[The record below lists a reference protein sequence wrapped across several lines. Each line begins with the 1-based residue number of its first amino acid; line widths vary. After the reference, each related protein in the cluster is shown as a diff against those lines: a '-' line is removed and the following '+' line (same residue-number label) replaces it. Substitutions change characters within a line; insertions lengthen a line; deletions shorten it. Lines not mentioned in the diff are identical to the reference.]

1 MDRYVK
7 RGEADDL
14 SGKGKKDDNATGT
27 KLNIIDIITFGIVI
41 ASFAV
46 DLAFANDSSSFLQN
60 YNGGGSTGGF
70 QFNSDLSNHYRYV
83 DMQALARLH
92 AVALSLRSSAIFF
105 MTVKMFK
112 YLNLHP
118 QISLLF
124 NAVSMAMTELVNIG
138 VLIVIVSL
146 AVMLP
151 LWYLFATISG
161 KFALYVTSMII
172 SLVSIITRLE
182 YQYPQEN
189 HHSKTSYTGTIRFR
203 FFDSI
208 YTDFEIV
215 MNSRDFPSGDFFE
228 EQVVVV
234 IFTAFYILIMMLL
247 YGALVASIL
256 SESYIYLLNRVS
268 EDGYFW
274 FK

>member
-14 SGKGKKDDNATGT
+14 SGKGKKDDDATGT

-46 DLAFANDSSSFLQN
+46 DLAFANDSSSFLEN
-60 YNGGGSTGGF
+60 YDGGGSTGGF

-124 NAVSMAMTELVNIG
+124 NAVSMAMTELVNVG

-161 KFALYVTSMII
+161 TLEVEFENAN
-172 SLVSIITRLE
+172 SLCCYYFNDFIFFRVSIIIIRLDLQE
-182 YQYPQEN
+182 YHSHVIAQEN
-189 HHSKTSYTGTIRFR
+189 HHSKKRTQVQFD
-203 FFDSI
+203 FDSLI
-208 YTDFEIV
+208 PYTPI
-215 MNSRDFPSGDFFE
+215 SKS
-228 EQVVVV
+228 
-234 IFTAFYILIMMLL
+234 
-247 YGALVASIL
+247 
-256 SESYIYLLNRVS
+256 
-268 EDGYFW
+268 
-274 FK
+274 

>member
-1 MDRYVK
+1 MPQVCDRCPSARK
-7 RGEADDL
+7 LHTHTHTRH
-14 SGKGKKDDNATGT
+14 NTGT
-27 KLNIIDIITFGIVI
+27 KLNILDIITFGLVI
-41 ASFAV
+41 ASFSV
-46 DLAFANDSSSFLQN
+46 DLAFANDSSSFLEN
-60 YNGGGSTGGF
+60 YNNEGSSSGF

-105 MTVKMFK
+105 MTLKLFK

-124 NAVSMAMTELVNIG
+124 NAVSMAITELVNVG
-138 VLIVIVSL
+138 VLIVIISL

-161 KFALYVTSMII
+161 TV
-172 SLVSIITRLE
+172 
-182 YQYPQEN
+182 
-189 HHSKTSYTGTIRFR
+189 RFR

-228 EQVVVV
+228 EQIVVI
-234 IFTAFYILIMMLL
+234 IFTAFYILLMLL
-247 YGALVASIL
+247 IYGALVASIL
-256 SESYIYLLNRVS
+256 SESYIYLLNRAS

>member
-1 MDRYVK
+1 MIVYYTLLLRAHTY
-7 RGEADDL
+7 ENITPY
-14 SGKGKKDDNATGT
+14 SGT
-27 KLNIIDIITFGIVI
+27 KLNMIDIVTFGIVI

-46 DLAFANDSSSFLQN
+46 DLVFANDSSSFLQD
-60 YNGGGSTGGF
+60 YDGEGSTSGF
-70 QFNSDLSNHYRYV
+70 QFNSDLANHYRYV

-105 MTVKMFK
+105 MTVKIFK

-124 NAVSMAMTELVNIG
+124 NAVSMALTELVNVG
-138 VLIVIVSL
+138 VLIIIVSL

-151 LWYLFATISG
+151 LWYLFATIS
-161 KFALYVTSMII
+161 
-172 SLVSIITRLE
+172 
-182 YQYPQEN
+182 
-189 HHSKTSYTGTIRFR
+189 GTIRFR

-234 IFTAFYILIMMLL
+234 IFTTFYVLMVMLI

>member
-1 MDRYVK
+1 M
-7 RGEADDL
+7 DDL
-14 SGKGKKDDNATGT
+14 SGKGKKDDDATGT

-124 NAVSMAMTELVNIG
+124 NAVSMAMTELVNVG

-274 FK
+274 YK

>member
-1 MDRYVK
+1 MK
-7 RGEADDL
+7 RGEVDDL
-14 SGKGKKDDNATGT
+14 SGKGKKDDDATGT

-46 DLAFANDSSSFLQN
+46 DLAFANDSSSFLEN
-60 YNGGGSTGGF
+60 YDGGGSTGGF

-112 YLNLHP
+112 YLDLHP

-274 FK
+274 YK

>member
-7 RGEADDL
+7 RGEVDDL
-14 SGKGKKDDNATGT
+14 SGKGKKDDDATGT

-46 DLAFANDSSSFLQN
+46 DLAFANDSSSFLEN
-60 YNGGGSTGGF
+60 YDGGGSTGGF

-112 YLNLHP
+112 YLDLHP

-274 FK
+274 YK

>member
-7 RGEADDL
+7 RGEVDDL
-14 SGKGKKDDNATGT
+14 SGKGKKDDDATGT

-46 DLAFANDSSSFLQN
+46 DLAFANDSSSFLEN
-60 YNGGGSTGGF
+60 YDGGGSTGGF

-112 YLNLHP
+112 YLDLHP